1 MVKIIYSSLY
11 ILRQKQWW
19 SISLLERCHDT
30 LYSIGRKKHRS
41 LSRLKT
47 FQRIEFSKV
56 NINYTLDYS
65 NLSLDRK
72 LPITCFL
79 HVDVFS
85 NHKMCC
91 WLLCFSN
98 KTSLIIWS
106 LNFKQRNVYIFR
118 APYSVF
124 QNYSIWNVN
133 YWNYSEWRYTISIY
147 KWIESWVLQL
157 PKYFS

>member
-1 MVKIIYSSLY
+1 MFDLFLLLINVLLVHINIIIPIYLRRKSTLNYVRQVEIILSRINARTETINHIKKEKTYHKSLCRLRLRRFFLYSGIVCCPMVKIIYSSLY

-30 LYSIGRKKHRS
+30 LNSIGRKKHRR

-72 LPITCFL
+72 LPITCF
-79 HVDVFS
+79 F
-85 NHKMCC
+85 
-91 WLLCFSN
+91 
-98 KTSLIIWS
+98 T
-106 LNFKQRNVYIFR
+106 R
-118 APYSVF
+118 
-124 QNYSIWNVN
+124 
-133 YWNYSEWRYTISIY
+133 
-147 KWIESWVLQL
+147 
-157 PKYFS
+157 